1 MAFSGSSLQR
11 MYEVQRTLTSPLP
24 PPHLTPSS
32 VVTSNKTTPED
43 LCSVAHYNVRNTR
56 NVNIPP
62 TLPHPTPPQN
72 NIPHCGF
79 EKYAFYEPGFRSAGK
94 NMQNF
99 QNKNKQISSMQ
110 NCLQTTT
117 EDIHQND
124 FNAKMIPCWQANVYS
139 AN

>member
-1 MAFSGSSLQR
+1 MVFSGSSLQR

-62 TLPHPTPPQN
+62 PYPTPPHPK
-72 NIPHCGF
+72 ITSHI
-79 EKYAFYEPGFRSAGK
+79 AVSR
-94 NMQNF
+94 NMRFTNPVFGPQAKTCKNF

>member
-11 MYEVQRTLTSPLP
+11 MYEVQRTFTSPLP

-43 LCSVAHYNVRNTR
+43 LCSEAHYNVRTTR

-62 TLPHPTPPQN
+62 PHPISSVESGHVATTPEDLCSVAHYNVRSTRNVNIPPHPTPPQN

-79 EKYAFYEPGFRSAGK
+79 EKYAFYEPCFRSAGK
-94 NMQNF
+94 NMQKLSE
-99 QNKNKQISSMQ
+99 Q
-110 NCLQTTT
+110 
-117 EDIHQND
+117 E
-124 FNAKMIPCWQANVYS
+124 
-139 AN
+139 